1 MFTVFVFSREKR
13 VQTNREE
20 DQASAWQSKLAQE
33 REASAVEPAS
43 IVYVSVL
50 SPILKAA
57 EEESLDRSIS
67 ELESEVSGS
76 GFSVSFPF
84 DSCSALWTLEPTLTT
99 LKGQSPTCGT

>member
-76 GFSVSFPF
+76 GFSLSFP
-84 DSCSALWTLEPTLTT
+84 LTVAV
-99 LKGQSPTCGT
+99 LIGRLNQH